1 IDTKELLAYLA
12 GRGPFTLLDARSP
25 EEYAIGHVHAAIN
38 VPHDAVDAHRSALP
52 EDLDAPLVTYCKTGK
67 RAALL
72 AARLRELGYRNVRVL
87 GPQQMFWSD
96 TAPMFNCGV
105 PVSRSPSLLPDSA
118 CFRSVHDGKRRRLE
132 EHVVSASALVF
143 GCGIARRGTAARPA
157 AGADTG
163 GQSAN
168 AGEDRARRAAVQRRA
183 VQLERSGCLR
193 ELPLAVERVHRLA
206 AQGLGRR
213 RRADRHA

>member
-1 IDTKELLAYLA
+1 MFRGAFLIVLGIATSTALTAEPEDLPNPSEIAAASAEPFDAPAIAPIDTKELLAYLA

-105 PVSRSPSLLPDSA
+105 PVSRSPSLLPDS
-118 CFRSVHDGKRRRLE
+118 E
-132 EHVVSASALVF
+132 
-143 GCGIARRGTAARPA
+143 
-157 AGADTG
+157 
-163 GQSAN
+163 
-168 AGEDRARRAAVQRRA
+168 
-183 VQLERSGCLR
+183 
-193 ELPLAVERVHRLA
+193 
-206 AQGLGRR
+206 
-213 RRADRHA
+213 